1 MGLGFY
7 TGLRNRNTR
16 IRERKETLED
26 QQAQRDLWQTQFD
39 ANAAQTMKEIAERNR
54 LAGIQSKAEIEAAET
69 AATTAFGREK
79 QILKIEDTYKKEEIA
94 LNFKNTLKRL
104 GVENSYL
111 ESITD
116 VRARDSIGQLLLDH
130 ELKRER
136 AQDANAAQ
144 LLFLDTEADIQTEL
158 AKTKS
163 GFDQE
168 NWEKR
173 WEKER
178 KHEKSLLIINNKY
191 DAAEF
196 DRQTKIK
203 KKNALELAQ
212 DAYVKQINLE
222 VIKNTIDGTK
232 ITSTGKGASP
242 ALTIKQTSAH
252 MQALGISDE
261 NIAKLAALNNPT
273 AITAAYDTLRDT
285 YNDLIKED
293 YSSAE
298 VIEMFKQQVDT
309 YFNNLSIVP
318 GETNENILKKLE
330 ETITVPLDEFTKTLI
345 RSQPEQGD
353 FSALVDP
360 VATEKP
366 SMEDILKFNEFA
378 EVELRPQGSSELNK
392 ITMATGM
399 ANRNLKAS
407 TDANDQAHLKEVID
421 WLGTRSNEVSVAME
435 SAKGKNPDLFPLV
448 QIFGNRFLFDQGQKA
463 TKVKSQLP
471 FLFREVTEAKGVFIP
486 ATAYKDSNGNQR
498 KDIGKM
504 LQSLDEV
511 YGVLK
516 VGDIIRYLKNPLD
529 PDSEEITDVYEGSGN

>member
-26 QQAQRDLWQTQFD
+26 QQAARDAWDAQFKAQND
-39 ANAAQTMKEIAERNR
+39 QTMIEIKERNR
-54 LAGIQSKAEIEAAET
+54 LAAIQSKAEIDAAITAADVEFGRKKDILDIEQGYKLETIETEFQNTLEKMGIEAGYADNIADKNIAANMKEIIVRGEQNLLLAET
-69 AATTAFGREK
+69 
-79 QILKIEDTYKKEEIA
+79 
-94 LNFKNTLKRL
+94 N
-104 GVENSYL
+104 
-111 ESITD
+111 
-116 VRARDSIGQLLLDH
+116 
-130 ELKRER
+130 
-136 AQDANAAQ
+136 NAARMIY
-144 LLFLDTEADIQTEL
+144 LDTEHGLQKQL
-158 AKTKS
+158 AKAKA
-163 GFDQE
+163 GFDE
-168 NWEKR
+168 KAWEKR
-173 WEKER
+173 WDAQV
-178 KHEKSLLIINNKY
+178 KHEKDMLLRKGEY
-191 DAAEF
+191 DKTTF
-196 DRQTKIK
+196 DRKRAADK
-203 KKNALELAQ
+203 EDALELAQ

-273 AITAAYDTLRDT
+273 AITAAYDTLRNT

-309 YFNNLSIVP
+309 YFGNLSIVS

-345 RSQPEQGD
+345 LNQPEQGD

-366 SMEDILKFNEFA
+366 SIEDILKFNELA
-378 EVELRPQGSSELNK
+378 VVELKPQGNSELNK
-392 ITMATGM
+392 IKNATGT
-399 ANRNLKAS
+399 ATRNLKAS

-421 WLGTRSNEVSVAME
+421 WLGTRSNEISVAME

-471 FLFREVTEAKGVFIP
+471 FLFREVTEAQGVFIP

>member
-7 TGLRNRNTR
+7 TG
-16 IRERKETLED
+16 
-26 QQAQRDLWQTQFD
+26 WQTQFD
-39 ANAAQTMKEIAERNR
+39 SNAEQTMKEIRERNR
-54 LAGIQSKAEIEAAET
+54 LATKISETEAEAAIT
-69 AATTAFGREK
+69 AADVEFGR
-79 QILKIEDTYKKEEIA
+79 KKEILGEEQDFELKKIQV
-94 LNFKNTLKRL
+94 NFDNTLEKM
-104 GVENSYL
+104 GI
-111 ESITD
+111 ESGYADGIAD
-116 VRARDSIGQLLLDH
+116 KNIAASMKELIIRGEQNLLLA
-130 ELKRER
+130 ETK
-136 AQDANAAQ
+136 DAARMIY
-144 LLFLDTEADIQTEL
+144 LDTEHGLQKQL
-158 AKTKS
+158 AKAKA
-163 GFDQE
+163 GFDE
-168 NWEKR
+168 KAWEKR
-173 WEKER
+173 WDAQV
-178 KHEKSLLIINNKY
+178 KHEKDMLLRKGEY
-191 DAAEF
+191 EETTF
-196 DRQTKIK
+196 DRKRAADK
-203 KKNALELAQ
+203 EDALELAQ

-222 VIKNTIDGTK
+222 VIKSTIDGTK

-273 AITAAYDTLRDT
+273 AITAAYDTLRGT

-318 GETNENILKKLE
+318 GDTNENILKKLE

-345 RSQPEQGD
+345 MSQPEQND
-353 FSALVDP
+353 FSPLVDP
-360 VATEKP
+360 VAIKKP
-366 SMEDILKFNEFA
+366 SMEDILKFNEYA
-378 EVELRPQGSSELNK
+378 EAELRPQGSSELNK
-392 ITMATGM
+392 ITKATGM

-407 TDANDQAHLKEVID
+407 VDANEQAHLKQVID

-463 TKVKSQLP
+463 AKVESDLP
-471 FLFREVTEAKGVFIP
+471 VLFREVTEAKGVFIP
-486 ATAYKDSNGNQR
+486 ATTYDDSNGNQR

-504 LQSLDEV
+504 LQSLEEV

>member
-39 ANAAQTMKEIAERNR
+39 ANAEQTMKEIAERNR
-54 LAGIQSKAEIEAAET
+54 LAAIQSQAEIDAAIT
-69 AATTAFGREK
+69 AADVEFGREK
-79 QILKIEDTYKKEEIA
+79 DILKEEQDFELKKIQV
-94 LNFKNTLKRL
+94 NFDNTLEKM
-104 GVENSYL
+104 GIEAGYADNIADKNIAASMK
-111 ESITD
+111 EII
-116 VRARDSIGQLLLDH
+116 VRGEQNLLLA
-130 ELKRER
+130 ETN
-136 AQDANAAQ
+136 NAARMIY
-144 LLFLDTEADIQTEL
+144 LDTEHGLQKQL
-158 AKTKS
+158 AKAKA
-163 GFDQE
+163 GFDE
-168 NWEKR
+168 KAWEKR
-173 WEKER
+173 WDAQV
-178 KHEKSLLIINNKY
+178 KHEKDMLLRKGEY
-191 DAAEF
+191 DKTTF
-196 DRQTKIK
+196 DRKRAADK
-203 KKNALELAQ
+203 EDALELAQ

-222 VIKNTIDGTK
+222 VIKNTLDNNK
-232 ITSTGKGASP
+232 ISATGQGANP
-242 ALTIKQTSAH
+242 TLTIKQTSAH

-261 NIAKLAALNNPT
+261 NIAKLAALNNAKAMT
-273 AITAAYDTLRDT
+273 TAYDTLRDT
-285 YNDLIKED
+285 YNKLIEENYSGAEIKEL
-293 YSSAE
+293 
-298 VIEMFKQQVDT
+298 FKEQVDT
-309 YFNNLSIVP
+309 YFSNLSIVS
-318 GETNENILKKLE
+318 GDTNEKILEKLQS
-330 ETITVPLDEFTKTLI
+330 TIAVPLDEFTKTLI
-345 RSQPEQGD
+345 MSQPEQGD
-353 FSALVDP
+353 FSPLIDP
-360 VATEKP
+360 VVAEKP

-421 WLGTRSNEVSVAME
+421 WLGTRSNEISVAME

-471 FLFREVTEAKGVFIP
+471 FLFREVTEAQGVFIP

>member
-16 IRERKETLED
+16 IRERKETLAD
-26 QQAQRDLWQTQFD
+26 QQTARDTWDAQFKAQND
-39 ANAAQTMKEIAERNR
+39 QTMIEIKERNR
-54 LAGIQSKAEIEAAET
+54 LATKISETEAEAAVT
-69 AATTAFGREK
+69 AADVEFGR
-79 QILKIEDTYKKEEIA
+79 KKEILEEEQ
-94 LNFKNTLKRL
+94 NFELKKIQVNFDNTLEKM
-104 GVENSYL
+104 GI
-111 ESITD
+111 ESGYADGIAD
-116 VRARDSIGQLLLDH
+116 KNIAASMKELIIRGEQNLLLA
-130 ELKRER
+130 ETKE
-136 AQDANAAQ
+136 AARMIY
-144 LLFLDTEADIQTEL
+144 LDTEQEYQKQL
-158 AKTKS
+158 AKAKV
-163 GFDQE
+163 GFDE
-168 NWEKR
+168 KAWEKR
-173 WEKER
+173 WDAQV
-178 KHEKSLLIINNKY
+178 KHEKDMLLRKGEY
-191 DAAEF
+191 EETTF
-196 DRQTKIK
+196 DRKRAADK
-203 KKNALELAQ
+203 EDALELAQ

-222 VIKNTIDGTK
+222 VIKSTMDGTK

-318 GETNENILKKLE
+318 GDTNENILKKLE
-330 ETITVPLDEFTKTLI
+330 ETITVPLDEFTKSMI
-345 RSQPEQGD
+345 MSQPEQGD
-353 FSALVDP
+353 FSPLVDP
-360 VATEKP
+360 VAIEKP
-366 SMEDILKFNEFA
+366 SIEDILKFNELA
-378 EVELRPQGSSELNK
+378 VVELKPQGNSELNK
-392 ITMATGM
+392 IKNATGT
-399 ANRNLKAS
+399 ATRNLKAS
-407 TDANDQAHLKEVID
+407 VDANEQAHLKEVID

-448 QIFGNRFLFDQGQKA
+448 QIFGNRFLFDQGQKT

-471 FLFREVTEAKGVFIP
+471 FLFREVTEAQGVFIP
-486 ATAYKDSNGNQR
+486 ATTYDDSNGNQR

-516 VGDIIRYLKNPLD
+516 AGDRIRYLKNPLD

>member
-16 IRERKETLED
+16 IRERKETLAD
-26 QQAQRDLWQTQFD
+26 QQTARDTWDAQFKAQND
-39 ANAAQTMKEIAERNR
+39 QTMIEIKERNR
-54 LAGIQSKAEIEAAET
+54 LATKISETEAEAAIT
-69 AATTAFGREK
+69 AADVEFGR
-79 QILKIEDTYKKEEIA
+79 KKEILEEEQ
-94 LNFKNTLKRL
+94 NFELKKIQVNFDNTLEKM
-104 GVENSYL
+104 GI
-111 ESITD
+111 ESGYADGIAD
-116 VRARDSIGQLLLDH
+116 KNIAASMKELIIRGEQNLLLA
-130 ELKRER
+130 ETKE
-136 AQDANAAQ
+136 AARMIY
-144 LLFLDTEADIQTEL
+144 LDTEQEYQKQL
-158 AKTKS
+158 AKAKV
-163 GFDQE
+163 GFDE
-168 NWEKR
+168 KAWEKR
-173 WEKER
+173 WDAQV
-178 KHEKSLLIINNKY
+178 KHEKDMLLRKGEY
-191 DAAEF
+191 EETTF
-196 DRQTKIK
+196 DRKRAADK
-203 KKNALELAQ
+203 EDALELAQ

-222 VIKNTIDGTK
+222 VIKSTMDGTK

-318 GETNENILKKLE
+318 GDTNENILKKLE
-330 ETITVPLDEFTKTLI
+330 ETITVPLDEFTKSMI
-345 RSQPEQGD
+345 MSQPEQGD
-353 FSALVDP
+353 FSPLVDP
-360 VATEKP
+360 VAIEKP
-366 SMEDILKFNEFA
+366 SIEDILKFNELA
-378 EVELRPQGSSELNK
+378 VVELKPQGNSELNK
-392 ITMATGM
+392 IKNATGT
-399 ANRNLKAS
+399 ATRNLKAS
-407 TDANDQAHLKEVID
+407 VDANEQAHLKEVID

-448 QIFGNRFLFDQGQKA
+448 QIFGNRFLFDQGQKT

-471 FLFREVTEAKGVFIP
+471 FLFREVTEAQGVFIP
-486 ATAYKDSNGNQR
+486 ATTYDDSNGNQR

-516 VGDIIRYLKNPLD
+516 AGDRIRYLKNPLD

>member
-16 IRERKETLED
+16 IRERKEALED

-39 ANAAQTMKEIAERNR
+39 SNAEQTMKEIRERNR
-54 LAGIQSKAEIEAAET
+54 LATKISETEAEAAIT
-69 AATTAFGREK
+69 AADVEFGR
-79 QILKIEDTYKKEEIA
+79 KKEILGEEQDFELKKIQV
-94 LNFKNTLKRL
+94 NFDNTLEKM
-104 GVENSYL
+104 GI
-111 ESITD
+111 ESGYADGIAD
-116 VRARDSIGQLLLDH
+116 KNIAASMKELIIRGEQNLLLA
-130 ELKRER
+130 ETK
-136 AQDANAAQ
+136 DAARMIY
-144 LLFLDTEADIQTEL
+144 LDTEHGLQKQL
-158 AKTKS
+158 AKAKA
-163 GFDQE
+163 GFDE
-168 NWEKR
+168 KAWEKR
-173 WEKER
+173 WDAQV
-178 KHEKSLLIINNKY
+178 KHEKDMLLRKGEY
-191 DAAEF
+191 EETTF
-196 DRQTKIK
+196 DRKRAADK
-203 KKNALELAQ
+203 EDALELAQ

-222 VIKNTIDGTK
+222 VIKSTIDGTK

-273 AITAAYDTLRDT
+273 AITAAYDTLRGT

-318 GETNENILKKLE
+318 GDTNENILKKLE

-345 RSQPEQGD
+345 MSQPEQND
-353 FSALVDP
+353 FSPLVDP
-360 VATEKP
+360 VAIKKP
-366 SMEDILKFNEFA
+366 SMEDILKFNEYA
-378 EVELRPQGSSELNK
+378 EAELRPQGSSELNK
-392 ITMATGM
+392 ITKATGM

-407 TDANDQAHLKEVID
+407 VDANEQAHLKQVID

-463 TKVKSQLP
+463 AKVESDLP
-471 FLFREVTEAKGVFIP
+471 VLFREVTEAKGVFIP
-486 ATAYKDSNGNQR
+486 ATTYDDSNGNQR

-504 LQSLDEV
+504 LQSLEEV

>member
-39 ANAAQTMKEIAERNR
+39 SNAEQTMKEIRERNR
-54 LAGIQSKAEIEAAET
+54 LATKISETEAEAAVT
-69 AATTAFGREK
+69 AADVEFGR
-79 QILKIEDTYKKEEIA
+79 KKEILEEEQ
-94 LNFKNTLKRL
+94 NFELKKIQVNFDNTLEKM
-104 GVENSYL
+104 GI
-111 ESITD
+111 ESGYADGIAD
-116 VRARDSIGQLLLDH
+116 KNIAASMKELIIRGEQNLLLA
-130 ELKRER
+130 ETKE
-136 AQDANAAQ
+136 AARMIY
-144 LLFLDTEADIQTEL
+144 LDTEQEYQKQL
-158 AKTKS
+158 AKAKV
-163 GFDQE
+163 GFDE
-168 NWEKR
+168 KAWEKR
-173 WEKER
+173 WDAQV
-178 KHEKSLLIINNKY
+178 KHEKDMLLRKGEY
-191 DAAEF
+191 EETTF
-196 DRQTKIK
+196 DRKRAADK
-203 KKNALELAQ
+203 EDALELAQ

-222 VIKNTIDGTK
+222 VIKSTMDGTK

-318 GETNENILKKLE
+318 GDTNENILKKLE
-330 ETITVPLDEFTKTLI
+330 ETITVPLDEFTKSMI
-345 RSQPEQGD
+345 MSQPEQGD
-353 FSALVDP
+353 FSPLVDP
-360 VATEKP
+360 VAIEKP
-366 SMEDILKFNEFA
+366 SIEDILKFNELA
-378 EVELRPQGSSELNK
+378 VVELKPQGNSELNK
-392 ITMATGM
+392 IKNATGT
-399 ANRNLKAS
+399 ATRNLKAS
-407 TDANDQAHLKEVID
+407 VDANEQAHLKEVID

-448 QIFGNRFLFDQGQKA
+448 QIFGNRFLFDQGQKT

-471 FLFREVTEAKGVFIP
+471 FLFREVTEAQGVFIP
-486 ATAYKDSNGNQR
+486 ATTYDDSNGNQR

-516 VGDIIRYLKNPLD
+516 AGDRIRYLKNPLD

>member
-39 ANAAQTMKEIAERNR
+39 SNAEQTMKEIRERNR
-54 LAGIQSKAEIEAAET
+54 LATKISETEAEAAIT
-69 AATTAFGREK
+69 AADVEFGR
-79 QILKIEDTYKKEEIA
+79 KKEILGEEQDFELKKIQV
-94 LNFKNTLKRL
+94 NFDNTLEKM
-104 GVENSYL
+104 GI
-111 ESITD
+111 ESGYADGIAD
-116 VRARDSIGQLLLDH
+116 KNIAASMKELIIRGEQNLLLA
-130 ELKRER
+130 ETK
-136 AQDANAAQ
+136 DAARMIY
-144 LLFLDTEADIQTEL
+144 LDTEHGLQKQL
-158 AKTKS
+158 AKAKA
-163 GFDQE
+163 GFDE
-168 NWEKR
+168 KAWEKR
-173 WEKER
+173 WDAQV
-178 KHEKSLLIINNKY
+178 KHEKDMLLRKGEY
-191 DAAEF
+191 EETTF
-196 DRQTKIK
+196 DRKRAADK
-203 KKNALELAQ
+203 EDALELAQ

-222 VIKNTIDGTK
+222 VIKSTIDGTK

-273 AITAAYDTLRDT
+273 AITAAYDTLRGT

-318 GETNENILKKLE
+318 GDTNENILKKLE

-345 RSQPEQGD
+345 MSQPEQND
-353 FSALVDP
+353 FSPLVDP
-360 VATEKP
+360 VAIKKP
-366 SMEDILKFNEFA
+366 SMEDILKFNEYA
-378 EVELRPQGSSELNK
+378 EAELRPQGSSELNK
-392 ITMATGM
+392 ITKATGM

-407 TDANDQAHLKEVID
+407 VDANEQAHLKQVID

-463 TKVKSQLP
+463 AKVESDLP
-471 FLFREVTEAKGVFIP
+471 VLFREVTEAKGVFIP
-486 ATAYKDSNGNQR
+486 ATTYDDSNGNQR

-504 LQSLDEV
+504 LQSLEEV